1 MGKICRQQKPLLTL
15 NKRRKLFK
23 YQNYGSGSSKKVM
36 QEGGQGTG
44 VIEAIQQ
51 KEKAG
56 LEQRRAIRIVEELR
70 QPPTSL
76 GKHLQLHV

>member
-1 MGKICRQQKPLLTL
+1 
-15 NKRRKLFK
+15 
-23 YQNYGSGSSKKVM
+23 M